1 MDYVQK
7 GDTIDYTNSSG
18 ADIAYHA
25 VIPLTSCIG
34 IALEAIANGATGA
47 MALKGVWSGAA
58 VNNAVFAVGETLYWD
73 ASAQKLTKVA
83 TGNTPAGICA
93 APKLLAGTIGYVEI
107 GRSMI
112 TVDNAIE
119 AGEVTSEY
127 ASAALGTHHLVYH
140 VEDLDAGADITARK
154 LLTVPTG
161 CNYALV
167 SASITGKA
175 ASAGVDAGNSAVVS
189 LTDGTNTIVTKTFD
203 DDPAFPAANTPT
215 SLGALDATHKVL
227 AAAESLVL
235 NVTNGTTANLPAF
248 DLEIVYTVSE
258 AA

>member
-34 IALEAIANGATGA
+34 IALEAIANGANGSV
-47 MALKGVWSGAA
+47 ALKGVWSGTA
-58 VNNAVFAVGETLYWD
+58 VNNAVFAVGDTLYWD

-161 CNYALV
+161 CNYTLV
-167 SASITGKA
+167 SASITGKDDA
-175 ASAGVDAGNSAVVS
+175 AGIDGDNTAVIT

-203 DDPAFPAANTPT
+203 ATTAFPAANTPT
-215 SLGALDATHKVL
+215 SLGALNATHKVL
-227 AAAESLVL
+227 DAAESLTMTAV
-235 NVTNGTTANLPAF
+235 NGTAANLPPF
-248 DLEIVYTVSE
+248 DLEVV
-258 AA
+258 